1 MPSPLS
7 PMPSPAGSVSS
18 QPGSNASS
26 CSGNSIGSSVTVP
39 YNIPSI
45 TSSYVNITS
54 YILYA
59 YDIWERADA
68 LVRKNK
74 GKFLPSGFSVL
85 CVVFMCMYLL
95 KS

>member
-1 MPSPLS
+1 MPSPIS

-18 QPGSNASS
+18 QPGSNASNS
-26 CSGNSIGSSVTVP
+26 SGNSIGSSITVP

-54 YILYA
+54 YVLYA
-59 YDIWERADA
+59 YDIWEQADA
-68 LVRKNK
+68 LARKSK

-85 CVVFMCMYLL
+85 GVVVMCVYLL